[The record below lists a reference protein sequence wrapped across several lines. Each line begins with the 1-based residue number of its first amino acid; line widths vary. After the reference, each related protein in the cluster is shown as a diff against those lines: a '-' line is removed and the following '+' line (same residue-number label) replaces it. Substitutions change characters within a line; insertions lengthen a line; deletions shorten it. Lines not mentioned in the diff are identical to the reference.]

1 MAMKK
6 TILLFALML
15 GILSS
20 GFPQRIINEQIEVNG
35 KETSMKFKF
44 ADDIV
49 LEAWDKDYIELK
61 VEVDIDDNKYNDF
74 YALEID
80 KSAKII
86 ELVEKVDFE
95 GIKKEVGS
103 KKYHNF
109 NTELHYALKVP
120 KNLKVELETIS
131 GEVELI
137 GCRGK
142 MEINSISGFIDYSIP
157 QNHKANID
165 LSTVTG
171 DVYSNV
177 KFDDNEAKAISWV
190 GTKEQLSLNGGD
202 VPVNLKTVSGD
213 IFLRKK

>member
-1 MAMKK
+1 MKK
-6 TILLFALML
+6 TILLSVLML

-20 GFPQRIINEQIEVNG
+20 TFSQRIIKETIEVNG
-35 KETSMKFKF
+35 KEASMEFKF
-44 ADDIV
+44 ADDII
-49 LEAWDKDYIELK
+49 LEAWDKNYIELN
-61 VEVDIDDNKYNDF
+61 VEVDIDDNKYNEF

-80 KSAKII
+80 KSSKTIKLA
-86 ELVEKVDFE
+86 EQVDFE
-95 GIKKEVGS
+95 GIKKKAGS
-103 KKYHNF
+103 KKHYNF
-109 NTELHYALKVP
+109 NTDLSYSLKVP
-120 KNLKVELETIS
+120 KNLKVDLETIS

-137 GCRGK
+137 GCRGQMK
-142 MEINSISGFIDYSIP
+142 INSISGFIDYSIP

-177 KFDDNEAKAISWV
+177 KFDKKDVKEISWV

-202 VPVNLKTVSGD
+202 VPVHLETVSGD